1 MSKIISFLKLIFY
14 ISIAFLVIVSVF
26 PGSLLGLLFY
36 GDSNLQPQLVK
47 NPFGS
52 TINHFIYYLYV
63 SLLGLLLYQKS
74 NFFKKL
80 VFTLFFLSIFLE
92 VIQVILPIRAF
103 QIGDLIGNILG
114 VLVSYFLVK
123 IYLRLVNHE

>member
-26 PGSLLGLLFY
+26 PGCLLGLLFY

-92 VIQVILPIRAF
+92 TIQVILPIRAF

-114 VLVSYFLVK
+114 VLVAYFLVK